1 MLRLQASNA
10 ETTLTLKRNFVR
22 YISHELR
29 SPLNVVYSGIEYLR
43 SKLVELSGSA
53 EVLELV
59 DEVFVA
65 NENAIS
71 ILDNLL
77 NYESIDAGQ
86 FTLEFAWKPL
96 HQFLGDCFYLQP
108 YLLSSVILTTSSKSS
123 LSIAKKLQPLVL
135 LASKSGIDLK
145 VIDMI
150 GITDMSELSNDVEA
164 ALDDD
169 HSSLKQSFLHID
181 MYRIDQVIRNLIN
194 NAIKFT
200 PATGN
205 VMISF
210 DLVSTEKSFNYK
222 NYHAD
227 VIGTLQIKV
236 RTLTV

>member
-1 MLRLQASNA
+1 
-10 ETTLTLKRNFVR
+10 
-22 YISHELR
+22 
-29 SPLNVVYSGIEYLR
+29 
-43 SKLVELSGSA
+43 
-53 EVLELV
+53 
-59 DEVFVA
+59 
-65 NENAIS
+65 
-71 ILDNLL
+71 
-77 NYESIDAGQ
+77 
-86 FTLEFAWKPL
+86 
-96 HQFLGDCFYLQP
+96 
-108 YLLSSVILTTSSKSS
+108 
-123 LSIAKKLQPLVL
+123 VL

-145 VIDMI
+145 VIDKI

-169 HSSLKQSFLHID
+169 QGSLRQSFLHVD

>member
-1 MLRLQASNA
+1 MFIFIIVQEDFYLIGYYFYICIIIYLGRVLRLQASNA

-86 FTLEFAWKPL
+86 FTLEFTWKPL
-96 HQFLGDCFYLQP
+96 HQFLGDCLRIQP
-108 YLLSSVILTTSSKSS
+108 YL
-123 LSIAKKLQPLVL
+123 
-135 LASKSGIDLK
+135 
-145 VIDMI
+145 
-150 GITDMSELSNDVEA
+150 
-164 ALDDD
+164 
-169 HSSLKQSFLHID
+169 
-181 MYRIDQVIRNLIN
+181 
-194 NAIKFT
+194 
-200 PATGN
+200 
-205 VMISF
+205 
-210 DLVSTEKSFNYK
+210 
-222 NYHAD
+222 
-227 VIGTLQIKV
+227 
-236 RTLTV
+236 

>member
-1 MLRLQASNA
+1 MFIFITVQDDFYLIGCYFYICIIIYLGRVLRLQASSA
-10 ETTLTLKRNFVR
+10 DTTLTLKRNFVR

-96 HQFLGDCFYLQP
+96 HQFLGDCLKIQP
-108 YLLSSVILTTSSKSS
+108 YL
-123 LSIAKKLQPLVL
+123 
-135 LASKSGIDLK
+135 
-145 VIDMI
+145 
-150 GITDMSELSNDVEA
+150 
-164 ALDDD
+164 
-169 HSSLKQSFLHID
+169 
-181 MYRIDQVIRNLIN
+181 
-194 NAIKFT
+194 
-200 PATGN
+200 
-205 VMISF
+205 
-210 DLVSTEKSFNYK
+210 
-222 NYHAD
+222 
-227 VIGTLQIKV
+227 
-236 RTLTV
+236 